1 VGGKVSG
8 RVGRF
13 ELGALSIRQD
23 EFGAVS
29 ADNLSVIRAK
39 TGVFSESNLGFI
51 ATEGNPSAD
60 LENSLAGVDFQ
71 YRNTRMPGGRSL
83 DADVWYQQSDTE
95 GLDSEQAAFGV
106 GVRVPTNQGFRGA
119 IEYKEYEANF
129 NPALGFINRR
139 NVSDESGNIG
149 YLRRMQ
155 GGYLQSWLINLDV
168 QKIDNLS
175 DGSLQTHALFFRP
188 MVLRNRTG
196 DQMTIAYQDL
206 TEGLNVPFEIS
217 SGIVLPVGRYG
228 NENWGI
234 QFSTANHRKVSVSMR
249 FVNYTDGYFYGGDR
263 NDQFFDLTWR
273 PSARFSANLSYDYA
287 DIDLPQGSFET
298 RLVRMGVDF
307 AFSSTLSLV
316 NLIQYDNVSET
327 AGINMRLHWIPEAG
341 RELFF
346 VINHNAEDFDRDN
359 KFHSTF
365 SDVTV
370 KVNYTFRF

>member
-1 VGGKVSG
+1 
-8 RVGRF
+8 
-13 ELGALSIRQD
+13 
-23 EFGAVS
+23 
-29 ADNLSVIRAK
+29 
-39 TGVFSESNLGFI
+39 
-51 ATEGNPSAD
+51 
-60 LENSLAGVDFQ
+60 
-71 YRNTRMPGGRSL
+71 
-83 DADVWYQQSDTE
+83 
-95 GLDSEQAAFGV
+95 
-106 GVRVPTNQGFRGA
+106 
-119 IEYKEYEANF
+119 
-129 NPALGFINRR
+129 
-139 NVSDESGNIG
+139 
-149 YLRRMQ
+149 
-155 GGYLQSWLINLDV
+155 
-168 QKIDNLS
+168 
-175 DGSLQTHALFFRP
+175 

-365 SDVTV
+365 SDVTA